1 MMHQQLSRRSAI
13 IGALAL
19 VLTACGGGSGSNPT
33 TAGATPNS
41 AANPPVSVSDFKLVA
56 YQGDDVLGRHETT
69 FSTVF
74 NQGKPVVLNF
84 FAGQCPPCQGE
95 CH

>member
-1 MMHQQLSRRSAI
+1 MRWWKREQPDDRRRDAEQRRE
-13 IGALAL
+13 
-19 VLTACGGGSGSNPT
+19 P
-33 TAGATPNS
+33 AGERP
-41 AANPPVSVSDFKLVA
+41 DFKLVA
-56 YQGDDVLGRHETT
+56 YQGDDVLGGHETT